1 MTTEPRIWTTK
12 RFEFCASRQLWRTDW
27 SPEHNQRVF
36 GRLASPHGYGSNFTL
51 FVTVSGAIDPKTGM
65 NINVVDLKQTVNT
78 VLETFDHRHINVET
92 PFFTERP
99 ATLETITTVLADLIA
114 PHLPAD
120 IHLERLRLYEDPHR
134 FAEWFR
140 GDIRVGRRTLF
151 SAAHRTAS
159 PHVSP
164 EENRA
169 RFGICTRTHGH
180 NYTLNATF
188 GGTLNPTFGWLAHP
202 NHLDTLVETVRRE
215 FDHCHLNDDLPYFRQ
230 QAATT
235 ETIVGVLFDRLR
247 EETATLTPDLHVLRA
262 ELAELPDFRA
272 ATEGEP
278 WRDFIREYTFS
289 AAHRMANPALSDEE
303 NRRLYGKCA
312 NPHGHGHSYRVVLT
326 LRAPLD
332 EQWGIAADLVET
344 DRAAHAVIENVAF
357 KRLDTDIAFF
367 RHRVATTENLL
378 TYLWAEFARHFGE
391 HLFHLA
397 IWETPNNLFEYGRA
411 PFFMAHTK
419 ISD

>member
-1 MTTEPRIWTTK
+1 
-12 RFEFCASRQLWRTDW
+12 
-27 SPEHNQRVF
+27 
-36 GRLASPHGYGSNFTL
+36 
-51 FVTVSGAIDPKTGM
+51 
-65 NINVVDLKQTVNT
+65 
-78 VLETFDHRHINVET
+78 
-92 PFFTERP
+92 
-99 ATLETITTVLADLIA
+99 VLADLIA
-114 PHLPAD
+114 PRLPVD
-120 IHLERLRLYEDPHR
+120 IRLERLRLYEDAHR

-140 GDIRVGRRTLF
+140 GDIRVGRRMLF

-169 RFGICTRTHGH
+169 RFGICTHTHGH

-188 GGTLNPTFGWLAHP
+188 SGTLHPTFGWLAHP
-202 NHLDTLVETVRRE
+202 DHLDALMETIRRE

-247 EETATLTPDLHVLRA
+247 EEAATLEPDLHVLRA
-262 ELAELPDFRA
+262 ELTELPDFRA

-312 NPHGHGHSYRVVLT
+312 NPYGHGHSYRVVLT

-332 EQWGIAADLVET
+332 AQWGIAADLVET
-344 DRAAHAVIENVAF
+344 DRTARAIIEHVAF

-378 TYLWAEFARHFGE
+378 TYLWAAFARHFGE
-391 HLFHLA
+391 RLFHLA

-411 PFFMAHTK
+411 PFFHGTDQH
-419 ISD
+419 S

>member
-1 MTTEPRIWTTK
+1 MTLQPRIWTTK

-27 SPEHNQRVF
+27 SAEQNRRLF

-51 FVTVSGAIDPKTGM
+51 FVTVSGTVNPDTGM
-65 NINVVDLKQTVNT
+65 TMNVVDLKQTVNT
-78 VLETFDHRHINVET
+78 VLEAFDHRHLNIET
-92 PFFTERP
+92 PYFTTRP
-99 ATLETITTVLADLIA
+99 ATLEAIADALADAIA
-114 PHLPAD
+114 PHLPPD
-120 IHLERLRLYEDPHR
+120 IRLERLRLHEDEHR
-134 FAEWFR
+134 FAEWLR
-140 GDIRVGRRTLF
+140 GDIRIGRRTLF

-159 PHVSP
+159 PHVSAD
-164 EENRA
+164 ENRA
-169 RFGICTRTHGH
+169 RFGVCTRTHGH
-180 NYTLNATF
+180 NYVLTTTF
-188 GGTLNPTFGWLAHP
+188 GGARHPEFGWLAHP
-202 NHLDTLVETVRRE
+202 DHLDTLVETVRRE
-215 FDHCHLNDDLPYFRQ
+215 FDHCHLNDDLPYFRN

-247 EETATLTPDLHVLRA
+247 EEAATLVPDIAVLRA

-289 AAHRMANPALSDEE
+289 AAHRMANPNLSEAE

-332 EQWGIAADLVET
+332 ERWGIAADLVET
-344 DRAAHAVIENVAF
+344 DRAAQAVIEQVAF
-357 KRLDTDIAFF
+357 KRLDADIPFF
-367 RHRVATTENLL
+367 QTHVATTENLL
-378 TYLWAEFARHFGE
+378 TYLWNAFAHAFGE
-391 HLFHLA
+391 RLHHIA

-411 PFFMAHTK
+411 PHFQGAEK
-419 ISD
+419 